1 MNFQGKILVIGCGS
15 VSQCA
20 IPIVLKLIDVNP
32 KNVTIMDFVDN
43 KKRVRD
49 SLKKADIPQDSV
61 QLIET
66 REEVREMLK
75 LHDYIDLLIPRGSN
89 KFVKYIQEN
98 TKIPV
103 LGHSEGICH
112 VYIDKDADIS
122 KAVSIAFDAKCQYPA
137 VCNAMETLLVDKKIA
152 DRFIPLILDK
162 YLENNVEVR
171 CDADTLKI
179 IASNKRL
186 SKSIKK
192 HKKSIKKAVEKFGK
206 LDIMANNAGILVF
219 GTVEQ
224 LTEKEWD
231 RQMAVNLKGVFFGTK
246 YAVQQMKKQG
256 NGGRIIN
263 ISSIAGLVGFPGI
276 SAYCASKGGV
286 TEFTR
291 EAALDHAKDGITVNA
306 INPGV
311 IVTDMTKGMLGDKK
325 TNKSLMENTPV
336 GRFGQPEDIGNAA
349 VFLAMDESSFITG
362 HNLVVDGGWTAR

>member
-1 MNFQGKILVIGCGS
+1 MKRLNGKVA
-15 VSQCA
+15 V
-20 IPIVLKLIDVNP
+20 
-32 KNVTIMDFVDN
+32 VT
-43 KKRVRD
+43 
-49 SLKKADIPQDSV
+49 
-61 QLIET
+61 
-66 REEVREMLK
+66 
-75 LHDYIDLLIPRGSN
+75 GSN
-89 KFVKYIQEN
+89 RGIGKGIAIAFAN
-98 TKIPV
+98 
-103 LGHSEGICH
+103 EGCKVVVNSH
-112 VYIDKDADIS
+112 VHGKDADEVVREIKNLGSDAIFVKADVS
-122 KAVSIAFDAKCQYPA
+122 KEKDMK
-137 VCNAMETLLVDKKIA
+137 NL
-152 DRFIPLILDK
+152 
-162 YLENNVEVR
+162 
-171 CDADTLKI
+171 
-179 IASNKRL
+179 
-186 SKSIKK
+186 
-192 HKKSIKKAVEKFGK
+192 IKKAVEKFGK